1 MGRNMKFNR
10 SSHAGGSQSD
20 FRQATDLEDAAH
32 AMNRINLRTR
42 IERQKLRDEK
52 RAKPSMPKMPW
63 EEEK

>member
-10 SSHAGGSQSD
+10 SRTGGSGSD
-20 FRQATDLEDAAH
+20 MRESTDLEDAAY

-63 EEEK
+63 EDK

>member
-1 MGRNMKFNR
+1 MTHARFTRRN
-10 SSHAGGSQSD
+10 HIGGHTLAD
-20 FRQATDLEDAAH
+20 FRQATDLEDAAC

-63 EEEK
+63 EEK

>member
-1 MGRNMKFNR
+1 MRE
-10 SSHAGGSQSD
+10 S
-20 FRQATDLEDAAH
+20 TDLEDAAY

-63 EEEK
+63 EDK